1 VKLKGRGCNPSPL
14 AWVKGQ
20 VGGQESGQIKELE
33 GLGGSWVLV
42 GILASAVNAEVQNT
56 TI

>member
-1 VKLKGRGCNPSPL
+1 M
-14 AWVKGQ
+14 